1 MTVEI
6 SGGEFVFNGNTGKAS
21 MSKSFKPVSGN
32 ISTELIMLYP
42 DMADGFTYALT
53 SGGTPIVSFTTKD
66 GKMYA
71 NGKELRSYSNYMWY
85 MVRLYADT
93 ATQKATIKVSGK
105 TIATDIPFAS
115 AASTL
120 DGLYLASEN
129 NGGKTLKL
137 DDIIVEK
144 IVDYADYPSERSFL
158 PVRTIT
164 SSVSTSATCGETVTI
179 GVGTTFRRMTKTSR
193 CLAGMT
199 RVCRRLPTG
208 NQVHGRTRH

>member
-1 MTVEI
+1 
-6 SGGEFVFNGNTGKAS
+6 

-71 NGKELRSYSNYMWY
+71 NGKELRNYSNYMWY

-93 ATQKATIKVSGK
+93 ATQKATVKVSGK
-105 TIATDIPFAS
+105 TIATDIPFAA

-137 DDIIVEK
+137 GR
-144 IVDYADYPSERSFL
+144 YH
-158 PVRTIT
+158 
-164 SSVSTSATCGETVTI
+164 
-179 GVGTTFRRMTKTSR
+179 RRKD
-193 CLAGMT
+193 
-199 RVCRRLPTG
+199 RRLR
-208 NQVHGRTRH
+208 QLSL